1 VSRLLAP
8 LAVFAAVLA
17 AMVALNGGAT
27 SPPALSAGG
36 AAGGDLGRASGD
48 PLADAQAAVRAAPA
62 SASAYASLGGAYLER
77 ARETGDPGFY
87 SRADRAL
94 DAALRRDP
102 SSLAALVGA
111 GTLAGLRHDFSDQL
125 RLGREASSVAPELAR
140 PLTVIAD
147 AQVELGRYSA
157 ARRTVQRLVDLKPSL
172 PAYARASYYRE
183 LHGDLYGAVEAMR
196 FAVSAGGS
204 PESAA
209 YVETLLG
216 DLELTRGRIAAAR
229 TAYRMAVRDL
239 PDFPQALTGL
249 ARIDAARGRLHLA
262 AARLRR
268 STNELPL
275 TTALTLLAEVEGAI
289 GQKRAA
295 TADLAAARVQHGL
308 LGRNGTLPDA
318 EAVLFEANHGSPR
331 RAVSLGRRVWRA
343 APSIRSADALG
354 WALTRA
360 GHPRDGL
367 VWARRALRTG
377 SRDPLFRLHA
387 GLAARRAGRVRAAG
401 RYLTTASK
409 GRAALS
415 PASIRLLEEA
425 RQ

>member
-1 VSRLLAP
+1 
-8 LAVFAAVLA
+8 VFAAVLA

-36 AAGGDLGRASGD
+36 ASADGASAAGASRGPAGGDIGRASGE

-62 SASAYASLGGAYLER
+62 SASAYASLGDAYLER

-102 SSLAALVGA
+102 RSLAALVGA

-125 RLGREASSVAPELAR
+125 RLGREARSVAPELAR

-147 AQVELGRYSA
+147 AQIELGLYTA
-157 ARRTVQRLVDLKPSL
+157 ARRTVQHLVDLKPSL

-183 LHGDLYGAVEAMR
+183 LHGDLDGAVEAMR

-204 PESAA
+204 PESSA
-209 YVETLLG
+209 YVEALLG
-216 DLELTRGRIAAAR
+216 DLEL
-229 TAYRMAVRDL
+229 
-239 PDFPQALTGL
+239 
-249 ARIDAARGRLHLA
+249 
-262 AARLRR
+262 
-268 STNELPL
+268 
-275 TTALTLLAEVEGAI
+275 AI

-295 TADLAAARVQHGL
+295 SADLAAARVQHGL
-308 LGRNGTLPDA
+308 LGKNGTLPDA

-331 RAVSLGRRVWRA
+331 RAISLGQGVWHA

-360 GHPRDGL
+360 GRPSAGL

-387 GLAARRAGRVRAAG
+387 GVAARRAGRVREAE
-401 RYLTTASK
+401 RYLTTAMK
-409 GRAALS
+409 GEAALS
-415 PASIRLLEEA
+415 PASIQLLEEA
-425 RQ
+425 SR